1 MLISF
6 LKKIRKPNY
15 QPLNKIQISANRLA
29 ANFRLLKNLQPQA
42 EIIPVLKSNAY
53 GHGLKEVCQIANK
66 LDVKMIAVDS
76 FPEAQI
82 AYRYF
87 SGKVLLIGEMP
98 LEAYLYCRPSRTEF
112 CVYNEETIKFLA
124 DKFLKPRIHL
134 FVNTGMNREGIKDLP
149 AFLLRNKDVLK
160 KVKINGL
167 CSHLASADSDSFL
180 NKQQE
185 QNFIN
190 CLDILN
196 TNKIYPK
203 FIHLGNSAGVFILN
217 NPKLTAFRCGLS
229 FYGYNPF
236 SIDNSHHE
244 AAKALSPAL
253 NVLSQVVSLQEIEKG
268 ENVSYNETYQ
278 AEKKEIIAVIPFGY
292 HEGLPRNLSNKA
304 QFKIIGENKNFW
316 ASSVGRICMNLSC
329 LKISEEKIA
338 LGNLVEIISWNKNDQ
353 NSLENLANS
362 AHLITYEILVNLDS
376 RIRREVVK

>member
-15 QPLNKIQISANRLA
+15 QPLNKIQISTDRLA
-29 ANFRLLKNLQPQA
+29 ANFRLLKNLQLQA

-53 GHGLKEVCQIANK
+53 GHGLKEVCQIVNK
-66 LDVKMIAVDS
+66 LGVKMVAVDS

-98 LEAYLYCRPSRTEF
+98 LEAYLYCRPARTEF
-112 CVYNEETIKFLA
+112 CVYNDETIKFLA

-149 AFLLRNKDVLK
+149 AFLLRNKETLK

-180 NKQQE
+180 NKKQE

-190 CLDILN
+190 CLDVLN
-196 TNKIYPK
+196 ANKIYPE
-203 FIHLGNSAGVFILN
+203 FIHLGSSAGAFILN
-217 NPKLTAFRCGLS
+217 NPRLTAFRCGLA

-236 SIDNSHHE
+236 PIDNPHHE
-244 AAKALSPAL
+244 AAKALAPAL
-253 NVLSQVVSLQEIEKG
+253 RVLSQVVSLQEIESG
-268 ENVSYNETYQ
+268 ESVSYNETYQ
-278 AEKKEIIAVIPFGY
+278 AENKEKIAVIPFGY

-304 QFKIIGENKNFW
+304 QFKVIGENKNFW
-316 ASSVGRICMNLSC
+316 AQSVGRICMNLSC
-329 LKISEEKIA
+329 LKISEEKIE
-338 LGNLVEIISWNKNDQ
+338 LGNPVEIISWNKSDQ

-362 AHLITYEILVNLDS
+362 AHLITYEMLVNLDS